1 MNLKIE
7 GRMPRSSNEI
17 VVSRS
22 LIWELEK
29 EGETNPSSVRLG
41 DRTFQITGIY
51 EQLPFEPLYT
61 REQISRANQYH
72 RFTFLVRA
80 GKSRLQDCLY

>member
-29 EGETNPSSVRLG
+29 GRRN
-41 DRTFQITGIY
+41 
-51 EQLPFEPLYT
+51 EPLRLYGWVT
-61 REQISRANQYH
+61 VLSRSRVYMNSCLLNHYI
-72 RFTFLVRA
+72 LVN
-80 GKSRLQDCLY
+80 K